1 MRFVFQ
7 NNSFYMFVS
16 NCITFFFKVSE
27 SMGPT
32 PRMGGEL
39 LEKISEQM
47 NNICPLD
54 KLAER
59 RAWRDACLTKL
70 SLLKKDV

>member
-1 MRFVFQ
+1 
-7 NNSFYMFVS
+7 
-16 NCITFFFKVSE
+16 
-27 SMGPT
+27 MGPT